1 MHYLHNS
8 NGSVDIS
15 IYVHYI
21 QQYLYIYIIGM
32 KLVHNILNGKD
43 WILMIYRV
51 ILTYIV
57 PRKHKIYMKTYKI
70 I

>member
-15 IYVHYI
+15 IYVQYI

-32 KLVHNILNGKD
+32 QLVHNILNGKD
-43 WILMIYRV
+43 WILIIYRV

>member
-32 KLVHNILNGKD
+32 QLVHNILNGKD
-43 WILMIYRV
+43 WILIIYRV